1 MSGKRQESS
10 FSQMDASERKIVP
23 PAVTIGGHGGGVVSG
38 VFALVEYEN
47 GEMAEVS
54 PRKIKFLDGKE
65 MFEAR
70 FFEENQEK
78 REEE

>member
-1 MSGKRQESS
+1 MSTSS
-10 FSQMDASERKIVP
+10 GSPRSTAPRWPIN
-23 PAVTIGGHGGGVVSG
+23 VSG